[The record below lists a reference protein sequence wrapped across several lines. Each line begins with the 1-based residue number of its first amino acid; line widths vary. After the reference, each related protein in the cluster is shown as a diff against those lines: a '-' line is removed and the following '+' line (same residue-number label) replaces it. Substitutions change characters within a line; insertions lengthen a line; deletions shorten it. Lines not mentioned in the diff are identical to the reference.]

1 MILSLFR
8 KDPAVEAGEALY
20 EAAVGQA
27 RTALFY
33 ADFGVPDTVE
43 GRFEMIVLHV
53 YLILRKLK
61 GDSPGEK
68 KVGQK
73 LFDAMFH
80 NMDASLRE
88 LGVGDLS
95 VGRKIRKLAESFFG
109 RVGAY
114 DEALKPNVPPEALVV
129 ALGRNVFEDEAA
141 PGARALAAYV
151 RRAAA
156 SINGQPVPRL
166 VGGIVQFPK
175 PEGQGA
181 S

>member
-8 KDPAVEAGEALY
+8 KDPAVDAGEALY
-20 EAAVGQA
+20 ASAVEQA
-27 RTALFY
+27 RSALFY

-61 GDSPGEK
+61 GDGPGEK

-73 LFDAMFH
+73 LFDAMFQ

-95 VGRKIRKLAESFFG
+95 VGRKIRKLAENFFG
-109 RVGAY
+109 RVGVY
-114 DEALKPNVPPEALVV
+114 DEALKPGAEPGLLIA
-129 ALGRNVFEDEAA
+129 AIGRNVFEDEAA

-151 RRAAA
+151 RAAAA
-156 SINGQPVPRL
+156 SITGQPVPRI
-166 VGGIVQFPK
+166 VGGIVQFPN
-175 PEGQGA
+175 PEGRA
-181 S
+181 